1 MSDFE
6 SQMREYLPKLKSA
19 LANDIGEWVV
29 KGFIDTYYNVYTISA
44 DTKVIS
50 KLIELML
57 FPIFSEFARRYDYEL
72 HLAEHQN
79 YYPDITFIGRNGE
92 KIAFDLKS
100 TYRASASRV
109 SGFTLGAFTG
119 YFRQRDS
126 TKNISFPYRE
136 YSQHFVLGII
146 YSRSNSPIDEK
157 RVFRLEQLK
166 NIQSVAHDFEFLLQE
181 KWRIATDRPGSGNT
195 KNIGSVNIIDDLV
208 NGNGVFASLGKNTFD
223 QYWMNYLTQDM
234 ARAIDSDVPYR
245 NIDEYL
251 KWRSS
256 M

>member
-1 MSDFE
+1 MKKE
-6 SQMREYLPKLKSA
+6 S
-19 LANDIGEWVV
+19 
-29 KGFIDTYYNVYTISA
+29 
-44 DTKVIS
+44 
-50 KLIELML
+50 
-57 FPIFSEFARRYDYEL
+57 
-72 HLAEHQN
+72 
-79 YYPDITFIGRNGE
+79 
-92 KIAFDLKS
+92 
-100 TYRASASRV
+100 
-109 SGFTLGAFTG
+109 
-119 YFRQRDS
+119 
-126 TKNISFPYRE
+126 
-136 YSQHFVLGII
+136 
-146 YSRSNSPIDEK
+146 
-157 RVFRLEQLK
+157 FRLEQLK